1 MKIIKNIL
9 IIALLLLISCQPR
22 MIYRTENIPIVSEKI
37 ITQIKSIYDSTELKD
52 KLDYNI
58 FRMAMMGFDNI
69 DAPKKNIISII
80 DYSQPSTNKRYY
92 LIDLENNKLL
102 FNTLIAHGKNSGEN
116 MATVFS
122 NVPESKISSI
132 GFFIAAEAYEGSN
145 GYSLRIDGI
154 EKDINHNARK
164 RDIVIH
170 KADYVSQNFIKQ
182 EGRLGRSWGCPALPN
197 EVSHQIIDIIKD
209 GSCIFVY
216 GEDENYLKNSKYIEK
231 R

>member
-1 MKIIKNIL
+1 MKIKIIITFAIL
-9 IIALLLLISCQPR
+9 LFISCQPS
-22 MIYRTENIPIVSEKI
+22 MVYRTENIPNVTDKI
-37 ITQIKSIYDSTELKD
+37 EAEIKTIYNSTELAD
-52 KLDYNI
+52 KLDNNI
-58 FRMAMMGFDNI
+58 FRMAMIGFKNI
-69 DAPKKNIISII
+69 ELPKKNIISII
-80 DYSQPSTNKRYY
+80 DYSQPSTEKRYY
-92 LIDLENNKLL
+92 LIDLENQLLL

-122 NVPESKISSI
+122 NVPESKTSSI
-132 GFFIAAEAYEGSN
+132 GFFITAETYEGSN

-154 EKDINHNARK
+154 EKGINHNARK

-170 KADYVSQNFIKQ
+170 KADYVSQDFIDQ
-182 EGRLGRSWGCPALPN
+182 EGRLGRSWGCPAFPN

-216 GEDENYLKNSKYIEK
+216 GDDEKYLNNSKYIEK